1 MASEWKKLIVS
12 GSDAELNS
20 VYAETGVEVGT
31 NQIISTDPAETK
43 LSGSFTGSFA
53 GDGSELTGLVTDLRI
68 SGSDGSSDTVSLLTD
83 TLAISGSNGVGIAI
97 TDNTVTIS
105 IPEGSVSS
113 STQVDYT
120 DLQNIP
126 AGIVSSSQQVLDYG
140 NFATTASNIFVGS
153 QSITDDTQST
163 NYTNGALVVDGGVG
177 IGKDLNVSGS
187 VNITGLLTVVSM
199 STQYVTSSQYT
210 IGTSRVIVNDDDSV
224 RFAGLTVVDS
234 GSTAASASILW
245 DSLNNHFIYATDD
258 IDNEGHTPHSAVL
271 LAGPE
276 TYDELGNEIG
286 LTVGRVPVATSD
298 HNLDN
303 RPESSSISIDF
314 ATLLTTI
321 ENGLAV
327 SGSLSN
333 DALTQDRVVLVGVDG
348 ELIDSAGLTFD
359 GDSFAVSGSGT
370 TSIDA
375 GVVNITSD
383 DTVSV
388 TSTND
393 ITITSNEGDVDV
405 VAGDFTVNASGE
417 IGLSA
422 PDGIFLSSS
431 QYTQITGDLQVVNGS
446 ISASA
451 ITGSFSGSFEGD
463 IPAFLYVTAS
473 DGTTA
478 TIDLQ
483 TQALTLATSSA
494 APSQGIQITAT
505 GQTVTFSLTDDITVG
520 KLLTASTGS
529 ILGDLTV
536 DGDLTVN
543 GTTTTINTTN
553 LLVEDR
559 FILLNSGSGVTPKG
573 GIVIDEGA
581 GSGSALFYTTANDA
595 DRWSLASNVSSTATT
610 ATPEAYVAAV
620 VDVDGGQ
627 TATATYQKSGNI
639 KIENG
644 EIYIW
649 VDDIP

>member
-1 MASEWKKLIVS
+1 MAQWKKILVS

-20 VYAETGVEVGT
+20 LYTETEVAVGAT
-31 NQIISTDPAETK
+31 QIIKPNSTETI
-43 LSGSFTGSFA
+43 LSGSFSGSFV
-53 GDGSELTGLVTDLRI
+53 GDGSELSGLVTDLRI

-83 TLAISGSNGVGIAI
+83 TLAISGSNGVGIVI

-126 AGIVSSSQQVLDYG
+126 VGIVSSSQQVLDYG

-153 QSITDDTQST
+153 QSIQDDTQST

-199 STQYVTSSQYT
+199 STQYVTSSQYN
-210 IGTSRVIVNDDDSV
+210 IGTSRIILNDDDLV
-224 RFAGLTVVDS
+224 RFAGVTIMDS
-234 GSTAASASILW
+234 GSTPASASILW
-245 DSLNNHFIYATDD
+245 DSLNNHFVYVTDD
-258 IDNEGHTPHSAVL
+258 ITGETHTEHSAVL

-276 TYDELGNEIG
+276 TYDALGNEIG
-286 LTVGRVPVATSD
+286 LVEGRVPVATSD

-321 ENGLAV
+321 ENGLVV

-348 ELIDSAGLTFD
+348 EIIDSAGLTFD

-370 TSIDA
+370 TSIDV
-375 GVVNITSD
+375 GVVNIASD

-393 ITITSNEGDVDV
+393 ITITSNEGDVDI

-422 PDGIFLSSS
+422 PDGVFISSS
-431 QYTQITGDLQVVNGS
+431 TYTQITGDLQVVNGS

-451 ITGSFSGSFEGD
+451 ITGSFSGSFAGNV
-463 IPAFLYVTAS
+463 AVSLYVTAS
-473 DGTTA
+473 DGTTTA
-478 TIDLQ
+478 IDLQ

-494 APSQGIQITAT
+494 ALSQGIEITALD
-505 GQTVTFSLTDDITVG
+505 QTVTFTLTDDITVG

-536 DGDLTVN
+536 GGDLTVN
-543 GTTTTINTTN
+543 GTTTTVSTAN
-553 LLVEDR
+553 LLIEDR
-559 FILLNSGSGVTPKG
+559 FILLNSGSGATPKG
-573 GIVIDEGA
+573 GIIIDEGS
-581 GSGSALFYTTANDA
+581 GSGSAFFYTTTNDV

-610 ATPEAYVAAV
+610 ATPAAYVVAV

-627 TATATYQKSGNI
+627 VDAAAYQKNGNI
-639 KIENG
+639 RVEAG

-649 VDDIP
+649 VDDII